1 MDMALVLKNYF
12 SQLKIELGNRSMY
25 VGASDVAQCPRKAVL
40 SKTHPAAEDLNTLIR
55 YQGGTW
61 WSVSWKMPWIM
72 PVFLMKGR
80 LEKKNR
86 QEMTAVPLKP
96 ALQVED
102 LTRGKAAK

>member
-12 SQLKIELGNRSMY
+12 SQPKVELGNRSMY
-25 VGASDVAQCPRKAVL
+25 VGASDVAQCPRKAIL

-72 PVFLMKGR
+72 SVFLMKDR
-80 LEKKNR
+80 LEKKQTGNDGSAF
-86 QEMTAVPLKP
+86 EA
-96 ALQVED
+96 ALQVEN